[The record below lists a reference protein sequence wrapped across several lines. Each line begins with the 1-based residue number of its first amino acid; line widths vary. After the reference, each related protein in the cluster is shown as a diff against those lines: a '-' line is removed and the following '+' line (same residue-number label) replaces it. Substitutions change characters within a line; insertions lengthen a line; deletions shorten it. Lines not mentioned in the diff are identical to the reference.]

1 MKRRRIRTGRLL
13 FVVLVLALIFGGSV
27 YYLTN
32 KVLPSR
38 TKIMLDPG
46 HDITQPGYVTDLV
59 NEQEY
64 CLDIAQRVQTKMAAD
79 KQFDVYLSYNPEEG
93 ESSPLTKRIPY
104 FEKVSPDSI
113 ISIHLTMDIDRNYA
127 GTRIL
132 CVPPKAKN
140 NKKSV
145 SLGQALAGVS
155 ERECAVQYLNY
166 QEIKPGIYQKVYTEL
181 DEEYPEDAETQEI
194 LELGYPAV
202 QIELFNVSAADT
214 VEWFLSEE
222 GREAAA
228 DWIVKGITAY
238 YE

>member
-13 FVVLVLALIFGGSV
+13 LVVLLLALAVGGAM
-27 YYLTN
+27 YYLVNT
-32 KVLPSR
+32 VLPSR
-38 TKIMLDPG
+38 TKIMIDPG
-46 HDITQPGYVTDLV
+46 HDLSQPGYVTDLV

-64 CLDIAQRVQTKMAAD
+64 CLDIAQRVQTKLTAD
-79 KQFDVYLSYNPEEG
+79 KQFDVYLSYNPEE
-93 ESSPLTKRIPY
+93 ESAPLTKRIPY
-104 FEKVSPDSI
+104 FEKVSPDTI
-113 ISIHLTMDIDRNYA
+113 VSIHLTMDIDRNYA

-145 SLGQALAGVS
+145 ALGKALAGVS
-155 ERECAVQYLNY
+155 DRDCEVQYLNY
-166 QEIKPGIYQKVYTEL
+166 QEIKPGVYQKVYTAL
-181 DEEYPEDAETQEI
+181 DEEYPEDAETQEL

-202 QIELFNVSAADT
+202 QIELFNISAPDT

-222 GREAAA
+222 GRESTAE
-228 DWIVKGITAY
+228 WIAKGIKAY